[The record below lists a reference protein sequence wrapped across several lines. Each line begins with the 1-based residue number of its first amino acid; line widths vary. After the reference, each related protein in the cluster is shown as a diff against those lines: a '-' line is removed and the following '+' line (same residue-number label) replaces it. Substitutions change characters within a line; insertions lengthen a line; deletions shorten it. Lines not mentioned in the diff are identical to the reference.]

1 MKTIVTIVFY
11 LSSSSSWPIY
21 AQDTIHFTGTPEEF
35 WVETYDSI
43 FNWKSK
49 STDYCWRKDQYYNNT
64 LFSTEYLTLNKSH
77 NLGSYTGY
85 FKNGNIAF
93 KRTYLSDDQYCEVHG
108 SKLLYYSN
116 SQLKVH
122 GLYFHSVKIGNWY
135 YFDSIGNILRSIQY
149 VVPDFDTITNVK
161 YLTYSKENIELDT
174 LTVDSDA
181 TFLATIPII
190 SFGRNGIE
198 IIYEKNKPIE
208 VRLFEF
214 GSLIRS
220 ERKKRKMK
228 LLIKK
233 VVIQP
238 DIILR

>member
-11 LSSSSSWPIY
+11 LYSSWAIY
-21 AQDTIHFTGTPEEF
+21 AQDTVRFTGTPGEF

-43 FNWKSK
+43 FDWRLK
-49 STDYCWRKDQYYNNT
+49 STDYCWRKDQYYNDT

-77 NLGSYTGY
+77 NLGKYIGY
-85 FKNGNIAF
+85 FTNGTVAF
-93 KRTYLSDDQYCEVHG
+93 ERNYLYDGQYNELHG
-108 SKLLYYSN
+108 NKLLFYSN
-116 SQLKVH
+116 SQIKVK
-122 GLYFHSVKIGNWY
+122 GLYYHSVKIGNWN
-135 YFDSIGNILRSIQY
+135 YFDSIGNILRTTQY
-149 VVPDFDTITNVK
+149 VVPDFDTITNIK

-174 LTVDSDA
+174 LTVDSDN
-181 TFLATIPII
+181 TFLATIPIV

-198 IIYEKNKPIE
+198 IIYEKNRPIE

-228 LLIKK
+228 LMIKNA
-233 VVIQP
+233 VIQP